1 MQVQIETVPGET
13 MRTFVRIVMPVSEQR
28 STMERVG
35 EFGAWM
41 VLVSILLFLA
51 ACNIPALPD
60 AGEIHLGRWAEI
72 KGSDKDVSE
81 ILAAFN
87 RAEEALHAR
96 DLDGLMALYSEQ
108 YHYHGLSKSD
118 LKKIWEEMFA
128 RYDNLAS
135 THMFSRIHVGGS
147 AKEPTA
153 EITCTGSL
161 WGLSKETGK
170 RVIIDS
176 WFYEI
181 HHVAYED
188 GAWRIRGHAGE
199 DTKALP
205 FGTSPHPFF

>member
-1 MQVQIETVPGET
+1 MSTI
-13 MRTFVRIVMPVSEQR
+13 RTF
-28 STMERVG
+28 G
-35 EFGAWM
+35 KA
-41 VLVSILLFLA
+41 VLVAAVSIFLA
-51 ACNIPALPD
+51 GCNLPALPD

-81 ILAAFN
+81 ILASFN

-108 YHYHGLSKSD
+108 YHYHGLSKTD
-118 LKKIWEEMFA
+118 LRKIWEEMFA

-135 THMFSRIHVGGS
+135 THTFSRIHVGGS

-153 EITCTGSL
+153 DITCTGSL
-161 WGLSKETGK
+161 WGLSKETRN

-188 GAWRIRGHAGE
+188 RAWRIRGHAGE

>member
-1 MQVQIETVPGET
+1 MQKTVPGCERRS
-13 MRTFVRIVMPVSEQR
+13 MMEQN
-28 STMERVG
+28 G
-35 EFGAWM
+35 YFGAQM
-41 VLVSILLFLA
+41 VVVLLLLFFT
-51 ACNIPALPD
+51 ACNLPALPD
-60 AGEIHLGRWAEI
+60 AGEIHIGRWAEI
-72 KGSDKDVSE
+72 KGNDKEVSE

-108 YHYHGLSKSD
+108 YLYHGLSKSD
-118 LKKIWEEMFA
+118 LRKIWEEMFA
-128 RYDNLAS
+128 SYGNLAS
-135 THMFSRIHVGGS
+135 THTFSRIHVGGS

-153 EITCTGSL
+153 DITCTGSL
-161 WGLSKETGK
+161 WGSSKETGK
-170 RVIIDS
+170 RVFIDS

-181 HHVAYED
+181 HHVVYEN

>member
-1 MQVQIETVPGET
+1 MVA
-13 MRTFVRIVMPVSEQR
+13 VS
-28 STMERVG
+28 M
-35 EFGAWM
+35 
-41 VLVSILLFLA
+41 LLFLP
-51 ACNIPALPD
+51 ACNLPALPD
-60 AGEIHLGRWAEI
+60 AGEIHIGRWAEI
-72 KGSDKDVSE
+72 KGNDKDVSE

-96 DLDGLMALYSEQ
+96 DLAGLMTLYSER
-108 YHYHGLSKSD
+108 YHYHGLSKGD
-118 LKKIWEEMFA
+118 LRKIWQEMFA

-135 THMFSRIHVGGS
+135 THTFSRIHVGGS

-161 WGLSKETGK
+161 WGLSKDTGK

-181 HHVAYED
+181 HHVAYDD

-205 FGTSPHPFF
+205 FGASPHPFF

>member
-1 MQVQIETVPGET
+1 MRMQLV
-13 MRTFVRIVMPVSEQR
+13 
-28 STMERVG
+28 VG
-35 EFGAWM
+35 LM
-41 VLVSILLFLA
+41 VFLLAGCSL
-51 ACNIPALPD
+51 PALPD
-60 AGEIHLGRWAEI
+60 AGRITVDRWAEI
-72 KGSDKDVSE
+72 KGSDKDVGE

-87 RAEEALHAR
+87 RAEEALHGR

-108 YHYHGLSKSD
+108 YRYHGLSKPD
-118 LKKIWEEMFA
+118 LRKIWEEMFA
-128 RYDNLAS
+128 SYDNLAS
-135 THMFSRIHVGGS
+135 THMFSRIHVAGS
-147 AKEPTA
+147 SRPPTA

-181 HHVAYED
+181 HHVVYED
-188 GAWRIRGHAGE
+188 GTWRIRGHAGE

>member
-1 MQVQIETVPGET
+1 
-13 MRTFVRIVMPVSEQR
+13 
-28 STMERVG
+28 
-35 EFGAWM
+35 M
-41 VLVSILLFLA
+41 VAISLLLFFAGCTL
-51 ACNIPALPD
+51 PALPD
-60 AGEIHLGRWAEI
+60 EGRISMGRWAEI
-72 KGSDKDVSE
+72 KGSDKDVGE

-96 DLDGLMALYSEQ
+96 DLEGLMALYSEQ
-108 YHYHGLSKSD
+108 YRYHGLSKTD
-118 LKKIWEEMFA
+118 LRKIWEEMFA

-153 EITCTGSL
+153 EVTCTGSL
-161 WGLSKETGK
+161 WGLSKDTGK

-181 HHVAYED
+181 HHVAYDD

>member
-1 MQVQIETVPGET
+1 MN
-13 MRTFVRIVMPVSEQR
+13 RIR
-28 STMERVG
+28 ALGKRI
-35 EFGAWM
+35 A
-41 VLVSILLFLA
+41 LVVILMLLSG
-51 ACNIPALPD
+51 CTLPALPD
-60 AGEIHLGRWAEI
+60 EGKINVSRWAEI

-87 RAEEALHAR
+87 RAEDALHAR

-108 YHYHGLSKSD
+108 YRYHGLSKSD
-118 LKKIWEEMFA
+118 LRKIWEEMFA

-135 THMFSRIHVGGS
+135 THAFSRIHIGGS
-147 AKEPTA
+147 AKQPTA
-153 EITCTGSL
+153 DISCTGSL

-170 RVIIDS
+170 RVFIDS

-181 HHVAYED
+181 HHVVYED

>member
-1 MQVQIETVPGET
+1 MNKI
-13 MRTFVRIVMPVSEQR
+13 RAFRKR
-28 STMERVG
+28 
-35 EFGAWM
+35 
-41 VLVSILLFLA
+41 LVLA
-51 ACNIPALPD
+51 AILMFLTGCSLPALPD
-60 AGEIHLGRWAEI
+60 VGRVNVDRWAEI

-87 RAEEALHAR
+87 RAEEALHVR
-96 DLDGLMALYSEQ
+96 DLDGLIALYSEQ
-108 YHYHGLSKSD
+108 YRYHGLSKGD
-118 LKKIWEEMFA
+118 LRKIWEEMFA
-128 RYDNLAS
+128 RYDNLTS
-135 THMFSRIHVGGS
+135 THTFSGIHVGGS
-147 AKEPTA
+147 AKQPTA
-153 EITCTGSL
+153 DISCTGSL

-181 HHVAYED
+181 HYVVYED

>member
-1 MQVQIETVPGET
+1 

-28 STMERVG
+28 LTMERVG

-41 VLVSILLFLA
+41 VLVSMLLFLA

-60 AGEIHLGRWAEI
+60 AGEIHIGRWAEI

-118 LKKIWEEMFA
+118 LRKIWEEMFA
-128 RYDNLAS
+128 SYGNLAS
-135 THMFSRIHVGGS
+135 THTFSRIHVGGS

-153 EITCTGSL
+153 DITCTGSL
-161 WGLSKETGK
+161 WGSSKETGK
-170 RVIIDS
+170 RVFIDS

-181 HHVAYED
+181 HHVVYEN